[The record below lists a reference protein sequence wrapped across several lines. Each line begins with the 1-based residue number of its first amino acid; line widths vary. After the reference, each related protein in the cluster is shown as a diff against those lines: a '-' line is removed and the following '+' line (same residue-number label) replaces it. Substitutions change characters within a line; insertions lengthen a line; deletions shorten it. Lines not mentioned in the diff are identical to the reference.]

1 MSSERKIVRVQ
12 YTHNDVFKIPKGL
25 DLEDKTQV
33 KNWGV
38 KYNRL
43 WIEKVD
49 GTELTIEAEG
59 WIQDFDYKRPDIAEI
74 VDADEEG
81 VEYSDDEEEEEESF
95 GKCKKCKNPYYD
107 ILLETF
113 YKKQCISTCE
123 CKDN

>member
-25 DLEDKTQV
+25 DLEDKKQV

-74 VDADEEG
+74 VDAEEEG
-81 VEYSDDEEEEEESF
+81 VEYSDDEEEEESF
-95 GKCKKCKNPYYD
+95 GKCK
-107 ILLETF
+107 
-113 YKKQCISTCE
+113 
-123 CKDN
+123 

>member
-38 KYNRL
+38 KWNRL

-49 GTELTIEAEG
+49 GTELMIEAES
-59 WIQDFDYKRPDIAEI
+59 WIHNFDYKYPDIAEI
-74 VDADEEG
+74 VDADDEG
-81 VEYSDDEEEEEESF
+81 VEYSDDEEED
-95 GKCKKCKNPYYD
+95 K
-107 ILLETF
+107 
-113 YKKQCISTCE
+113 
-123 CKDN
+123 